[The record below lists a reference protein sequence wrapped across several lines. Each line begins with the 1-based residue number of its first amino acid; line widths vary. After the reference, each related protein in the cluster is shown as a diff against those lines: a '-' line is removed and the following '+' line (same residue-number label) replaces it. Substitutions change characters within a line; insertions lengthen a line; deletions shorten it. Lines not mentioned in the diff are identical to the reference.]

1 MRISLASQ
9 LLFLL
14 LVLLKAPT
22 AGAGEADVISAEVE
36 HTGGNFYR
44 FTVTVK
50 HDDKDWEHFAKA
62 WEIVDL
68 DGNILG
74 ARILM
79 HPHINEQPFTRS
91 HTISLP
97 ENINRVT
104 IRAYDL
110 IHKFGG
116 KELTIDINKGNQN
129 EIN

>member
-1 MRISLASQ
+1 MRTSLFT
-9 LLFLL
+9 LFLL
-14 LVLLKAPT
+14 ISYICN
-22 AGAGEADVISAEVE
+22 AGEADVLSAEVE
-36 HTGGNFYR
+36 HTGGDFYR
-44 FTVTVK
+44 FTVTVE
-50 HDDKDWEHFAKA
+50 HDDEDWEHFAKA
-62 WEIVDL
+62 WEIIDME
-68 DGNILG
+68 GNILG
-74 ARILM
+74 ARILL

-116 KELTIDINKGNQN
+116 KEITIDINKENQN